1 MKLEDE
7 GFERHEAN
15 LHFDNW
21 FQWQYWKLVYR
32 FRLWR
37 LNRKKGVK

>member
-1 MKLEDE
+1 MTLE
-7 GFERHEAN
+7 GFELHKAN

-32 FRLWR
+32 FRRWQLKR
-37 LNRKKGVK
+37 RGAK